1 MSPRLQYR
9 RPWAVPE
16 FLRMIYLRSQVL
28 PKLMLFSRTRASK
41 LQGILP
47 RPYVSLLTPA
57 SQIERP
63 TSPWT
68 PSYSVTSQGPGLTAE
83 EDISDTEID
92 DAKDLKDIPVVSV
105 TPGEESGDIL
115 SDPLVSEVERP
126 KSPWTPSYS
135 VSVQGSP
142 MQPTAELE
150 SSEITEN
157 VDDVSRLADSEALLT
172 ADVFVTQQDIA
183 PLDIVNAV

>member
-1 MSPRLQYR
+1 MCS
-9 RPWAVPE
+9 VHS
-16 FLRMIYLRSQVL
+16 FSVTHISQ
-28 PKLMLFSRTRASK
+28 AEAE
-41 LQGILP
+41 QA
-47 RPYVSLLTPA
+47 LLTPA

-115 SDPLVSEVERP
+115 SD
-126 KSPWTPSYS
+126 
-135 VSVQGSP
+135 
-142 MQPTAELE
+142 
-150 SSEITEN
+150 
-157 VDDVSRLADSEALLT
+157 VSRSCKQFHLL
-172 ADVFVTQQDIA
+172 D
-183 PLDIVNAV
+183 